1 MRTLIEQIA
10 KFGVVGVIALIIDMA
25 VMNALIICVHMPS
38 VPAGFISFIIS
49 LIFNFLLSIRF
60 VFHVR
65 ENMPRWKQALVFL
78 FTAVIGLIMNEII
91 LWLAVIPGNPMIGS
105 NAYIL
110 QTNIGKMISVVIVA
124 IWNFIARKKLLE

>member
-1 MRTLIEQIA
+1 MRTLIAQIA

-25 VMNALIICVHMPS
+25 VMNALIICIHMSS
-38 VPAGFISFIIS
+38 VPAGFISFIVS
-49 LIFNFLLSIRF
+49 LIFNFLLSMRF

-65 ENMPRWKQALVFL
+65 ENMPCWKQALIFV
-78 FTAVIGLIMNEII
+78 FTAVVGLIMNEII

-105 NAYIL
+105 NAYVL
-110 QTNIGKMISVVIVA
+110 QTNIGKIISVIIVA

>member
-1 MRTLIEQIA
+1 MLSYDNRLCDSHDCFHNIFTSYLMFYRLTPCWKQGHARQIWS
-10 KFGVVGVIALIIDMA
+10 M
-25 VMNALIICVHMPS
+25 
-38 VPAGFISFIIS
+38 
-49 LIFNFLLSIRF
+49 RF

-65 ENMPRWKQALVFL
+65 ENMPRWKQALIFL

-110 QTNIGKMISVVIVA
+110 QTNIGKIISVIIVA

>member
-1 MRTLIEQIA
+1 MRTLIAQIV

-25 VMNALIICVHMPS
+25 VMNALIICVRMPS

-49 LIFNFLLSIRF
+49 LIFNFLLSMRF

-110 QTNIGKMISVVIVA
+110 QTNIGKIISVIIVA

>member
-1 MRTLIEQIA
+1 
-10 KFGVVGVIALIIDMA
+10 
-25 VMNALIICVHMPS
+25 MPS

-49 LIFNFLLSIRF
+49 LIFNFLLSMRF

-110 QTNIGKMISVVIVA
+110 QTNIGKIISVIIVA

>member
-1 MRTLIEQIA
+1 MRTLIAQIA

-38 VPAGFISFIIS
+38 VPSGFISFIIS
-49 LIFNFLLSIRF
+49 LIFNLLLSIRF

-78 FTAVIGLIMNEII
+78 FTAVIGLIMNEIV

-110 QTNIGKMISVVIVA
+110 QTNIGKIISVIIVA